1 MAAHACGLSVK
12 LSSYQFVEL
21 SVVVAVAAAL
31 SLSELRTEES
41 EDLFTNAT
49 ATASKTKIATV
60 QPVILFMT
68 LLDLPPKAES
78 LFPPKIPPSPESSSL
93 WIETRKIRK
102 RLTRTKRTKRM
113 ILKTAIFYLPI
124 INQQLM
130 IGRNCSS
137 VRDAPPTNAPS
148 MCSQA
153 ISSLTF
159 EGFTDPPYCII

>member
-1 MAAHACGLSVK
+1 MRPERESIF
-12 LSSYQFVEL
+12 YQFDEL

-68 LLDLPPKAES
+68 LFDLPPKAVS

-93 WIETRKIRK
+93 
-102 RLTRTKRTKRM
+102 
-113 ILKTAIFYLPI
+113 
-124 INQQLM
+124 
-130 IGRNCSS
+130 
-137 VRDAPPTNAPS
+137 
-148 MCSQA
+148 
-153 ISSLTF
+153 
-159 EGFTDPPYCII
+159 